1 MEGWVLW
8 VVEEEEEEC
17 APLEEEGEEELVPL
31 VAVVAL
37 VFSVLVPDKIVE
49 RQAREFWLRVRLAC
63 SQARTSSSRS
73 QVSPEARRRLDKHQT
88 LSLEINCHV

>member
-17 APLEEEGEEELVPL
+17 APLEGEGEEALVPL

-37 VFSVLVPDKIVE
+37 VFSVLAPDKIVA

-63 SQARTSSSRS
+63 SQAHTSSSRS
-73 QVSPEARRRLDKHQT
+73 QVSPEARRSSDKHQK
-88 LSLEINCHV
+88 LSLEMNCRV

>member
-17 APLEEEGEEELVPL
+17 APLEGEGEEALVPL

-37 VFSVLVPDKIVE
+37 VFSVLALDKIVA
-49 RQAREFWLRVRLAC
+49 RLAREFWLRARLAC
-63 SQARTSSSRS
+63 SQAHTYSSRS
-73 QVSPEARRRLDKHQT
+73 QVSPEARRSSDKHQK
-88 LSLEINCHV
+88 LSLEMNCHV

>member
-8 VVEEEEEEC
+8 VVEEEEEC
-17 APLEEEGEEELVPL
+17 APLEEEEEEEALVPL

-37 VFSVLVPDKIVE
+37 VFLVLVLDKIVE
-49 RQAREFWLRVRLAC
+49 WQAREFWLRVQLAC

-73 QVSPEARRRLDKHQT
+73 QVSPEARRSLDKHQMFH
-88 LSLEINCHV
+88 LK

>member
-37 VFSVLVPDKIVE
+37 VFSVLAPDKIVE

-73 QVSPEARRRLDKHQT
+73 QVSPEARRSLDKH
-88 LSLEINCHV
+88 

>member
-37 VFSVLVPDKIVE
+37 VFSVLVLDKIVE
-49 RQAREFWLRVRLAC
+49 RRAREFWLRVLLAC
-63 SQARTSSSRS
+63 SQARTSSSRL
-73 QVSPEARRRLDKHQT
+73 QVSPEARRRLDEH
-88 LSLEINCHV
+88 

>member
-17 APLEEEGEEELVPL
+17 APLEEALVPL

-37 VFSVLVPDKIVE
+37 VFSVLVLDKIVE
-49 RQAREFWLRVRLAC
+49 RRAREFWLRVLLAC

>member
-1 MEGWVLW
+1 MVGWVLW
-8 VVEEEEEEC
+8 VVEEEEEC

-37 VFSVLVPDKIVE
+37 VFSVLVLDKIVE

-63 SQARTSSSRS
+63 SQAHTSSSRS
-73 QVSPEARRRLDKHQT
+73 QVSPEARRSLDKH
-88 LSLEINCHV
+88 

>member
-8 VVEEEEEEC
+8 VEEEEEEEC
-17 APLEEEGEEELVPL
+17 APLEGEGEEALVPL

-37 VFSVLVPDKIVE
+37 VFSVLAPDKIVA
-49 RQAREFWLRVRLAC
+49 RQDREFLLRVRLAC

-73 QVSPEARRRLDKHQT
+73 QVSPEARRSLDKHQK
-88 LSLEINCHV
+88 LSL

>member
-1 MEGWVLW
+1 MDGWVLW
-8 VVEEEEEEC
+8 VVEEEEEC
-17 APLEEEGEEELVPL
+17 APLEEEEELVPL

-37 VFSVLVPDKIVE
+37 VFSVLVLDKIVE

>member
-8 VVEEEEEEC
+8 VEEEEEEEC
-17 APLEEEGEEELVPL
+17 APLEEEGEEALVPL

-37 VFSVLVPDKIVE
+37 VFSVLVQDKIVE
-49 RQAREFWLRVRLAC
+49 RQAREFWLRVQLAC

-73 QVSPEARRRLDKHQT
+73 QVSPEARRSSDKHQK

>member
-8 VVEEEEEEC
+8 VVEEEC
-17 APLEEEGEEELVPL
+17 APLEGEGEEALVPL

-37 VFSVLVPDKIVE
+37 VFSVLALDKIVE
-49 RQAREFWLRVRLAC
+49 RLAREFWLRARLAC

-73 QVSPEARRRLDKHQT
+73 QVSPKARRSSDKHQK
-88 LSLEINCHV
+88 LSLEITCHV

>member
-17 APLEEEGEEELVPL
+17 APLEGEGEEALVPL

-37 VFSVLVPDKIVE
+37 VFSVLAPDKIVE

-63 SQARTSSSRS
+63 SQAHTSSSRS
-73 QVSPEARRRLDKHQT
+73 QVSPEARRSSDKHQK
-88 LSLEINCHV
+88 LSLEMNCRV

>member
-1 MEGWVLW
+1 MEGWVLL
-8 VVEEEEEEC
+8 VVEEEEEC
-17 APLEEEGEEELVPL
+17 APLEEEEEEEALVPL

-37 VFSVLVPDKIVE
+37 VFSVLAPDKIVA

-73 QVSPEARRRLDKHQT
+73 QVSPEERRSLDKHQKF
-88 LSLEINCHV
+88 SLEMNCHV